1 MKSKTVKIVV
11 KFSITCL
18 ILFAQT
24 NSVMAE
30 NIHCQHLW
38 LDPISLYAS
47 PGETISISLYYDVT
61 SNDNTLL
68 GFGFRLFFNSNLLR
82 FQNANN
88 FFNMLKAPVI
98 QEDFDDLDNDPTT
111 DLYVLIA
118 WFEWNG
124 RWPGER
130 LPCFMGNI
138 DFLIVPEAPTD
149 VTTLNVNITATH
161 PGYQG
166 CLHSSKI
173 FIKPKK

>member
-1 MKSKTVKIVV
+1 M
-11 KFSITCL
+11 
-18 ILFAQT
+18 ILFGQTHSVKAQI
-24 NSVMAE
+24 N
-30 NIHCQHLW
+30 HCQHLW

-68 GFGFRLFFNSNLLR
+68 GLGCRLFFNSDLLT
-82 FQNANN
+82 FQKANA
-88 FFNMLKAPVI
+88 FFNMFKAPVI
-98 QEDFDDLDNDPTT
+98 QEDDEDLDNDPST
-111 DLYVLIA
+111 DLYILIA

-130 LPCFMGNI
+130 LPCYMGNI
-138 DFLIVPEAPTD
+138 NFLIAPEAPAD

-166 CLHSSKI
+166 CLHSSKVY
-173 FIKPKK
+173 IKPKQ